1 MQRSKALFEKG
12 ILQNRDMITQSQISQ
27 IQFKGRISVVK
38 NLIDALKALN
48 IEKSKVTEANVIIN
62 ETGFE
67 IIVEDSNCFQA
78 TVSTHSKIRFC
89 PDARL
94 ISFYI

>member
-1 MQRSKALFEKG
+1 
-12 ILQNRDMITQSQISQ
+12 MITQSQISQ

-89 PDARL
+89 PDAML